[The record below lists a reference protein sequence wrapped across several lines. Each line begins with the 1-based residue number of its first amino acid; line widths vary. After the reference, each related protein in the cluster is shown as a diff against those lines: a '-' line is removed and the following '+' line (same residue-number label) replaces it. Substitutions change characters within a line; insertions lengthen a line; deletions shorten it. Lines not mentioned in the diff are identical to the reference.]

1 MVNRPRWMPIVAAAL
16 ACLPVAGCT
25 SWKLSAPDARAPM
38 PFDDVPAGAA
48 RVCVVR
54 TSILALA
61 VPFPTHDDG
70 VLVGATRG
78 QSFFC
83 YVAEPGEHEIAIDA
97 DETEYAKLTARAGE
111 SYYLHEEVDNV
122 FGWVKCRAVW
132 IHAEEAKELVAG
144 ADHRVLVGVP
154 GSEKLP
160 PAVPFAPARHVIVGA
175 R

>member
-1 MVNRPRWMPIVAAAL
+1 MTTPWRLLFVVAAAGTP
-16 ACLPVAGCT
+16 LPIAGCT
-25 SWKLSAPDARAPM
+25 SWKLAEPQTAAAAPFEPL
-38 PFDDVPAGAA
+38 PPGVA

-61 VPFPTHDDG
+61 VPFPTHDNG

-83 YVAEPGEHEIAIDA
+83 YLAQPGDHDIAIEA
-97 DETEYAKLTARAGE
+97 DETEHARLEAQPGAA
-111 SYYLHEEVDNV
+111 YFLKEEVDNI
-122 FGWVKCRAVW
+122 FGYVKCRAVW
-132 IHAEEAKELVAG
+132 VRAEDARDLLAS

-160 PAVPFAPARHVIVGA
+160 GERPYAPARTTS
-175 R
+175 RQ